1 MFRLLFIYFLL
12 YSNEHISYLSN
23 LLNKLSPLSNCF
35 LPAVLL
41 RFFLQY
47 HFYYFACSSLVSR
60 KFFCPVPPRLFVV
73 LILLSSHSLVS
84 ASSFY
89 APVISFI
96 MNPAARKLSLSLR
109 RGPVLLSLVWL
120 CFSPRLK
127 INWRASS
134 LLFLL

>member
-1 MFRLLFIYFLL
+1 MNTSHIQQIYLT
-12 YSNEHISYLSN
+12 
-23 LLNKLSPLSNCF
+23 K
-35 LPAVLL
+35 LL
-41 RFFLQY
+41 RYPTVFFPPSSSAFCLQY

-60 KFFCPVPPRLFVV
+60 KFLCPVPPRLFIV
-73 LILLSSHSLVS
+73 LNPLSSLSLVS

-96 MNPAARKLSLSLR
+96 LNPAARKYSLSLR